1 MSVELSADAQG
12 AATAAPPSAPAE
24 RRSPTATVARGA
36 LALLSTQP
44 LTWAT
49 TLATI
54 VLLPRYL
61 GDQGFGQLSMAL
73 SISLLVGMVALFG
86 MPTYLRRRVAAEPAC
101 AALYGTG
108 ALIILLGLGLALAI
122 GVTLACWWLGLPV
135 ARDHVLALAF
145 VCTGVSSASSVLF
158 SLLNGLERHA
168 RFAWL
173 NAGTDVF
180 VRVAGLIVLVAG
192 ASLPL
197 YLGTAAVAA
206 TMALLFGWRT
216 SGIGLQRAALDP
228 RLLRELLRGGSTFL
242 AWNVVT
248 QIRMHG
254 DVILVGLLLSEQAA
268 GWLSAAYRIISIPVF
283 IPTAIVT
290 PLLPALTRSA
300 PDPAAFQHTLRRSL
314 EMTLLL
320 TVPAAMGIVALA
332 PVVPDLLRWG
342 PEFQHTVPLMML
354 LAFQQ
359 PLMGASLVLGT
370 GLMALHD
377 ERRWL
382 RVLIVAAGFNI
393 ALNLLLVP
401 VFEHWLQHG
410 ALAAALVEVVTEAI
424 MLGGALLLL
433 PRGTVDRRM
442 LTLSGRVVLAG
453 AALLVVTTL
462 LRPLFV
468 PLAMVV
474 GGLAYVAAALALRV
488 VAPADLRRLGG
499 TAVQR
504 LARRSRA

>member
-1 MSVELSADAQG
+1 
-12 AATAAPPSAPAE
+12 
-24 RRSPTATVARGA
+24 
-36 LALLSTQP
+36 
-44 LTWAT
+44 
-49 TLATI
+49 
-54 VLLPRYL
+54 
-61 GDQGFGQLSMAL
+61 
-73 SISLLVGMVALFG
+73 MVALFG
-86 MPTYLRRRVAAEPAC
+86 MPTFLRRRVAAEPAC

-108 ALIILLGLGLALAI
+108 ALIILLGVGLVLSIA
-122 GVTLACWWLGLPV
+122 VTLACWWLALPV

-145 VCTGVSSASSVLF
+145 VCMGVSSASSVLF

-180 VRVAGLIVLVAG
+180 VRIMGLLVLVAG
-192 ASLPL
+192 AGLPM
-197 YLGTAAVAA
+197 YLATAAAAA
-206 TMALLFGWRT
+206 TLALLFGWYT

-228 RLLRELLRGGSTFL
+228 RLIRELLHGGSTFL

-254 DVILVGLLLSEQAA
+254 DVILVGFLLSEQAA

-300 PDPAAFQHTLRRSL
+300 HDPAAFQHTLRRSL

-332 PVVPDLLRWG
+332 PVAPDLLRWG
-342 PEFQHTVPLMML
+342 AEFQHTIPLMTI

-382 RVLIVAAGFNI
+382 RVLMVAAGFNI

-401 VFEHWLQHG
+401 LFERWLQHG
-410 ALAAALVEVVTEAI
+410 ALAAALVEVATETI
-424 MLGGALLLL
+424 MLGGALILL
-433 PRGTVDRRM
+433 PHGTLDRRIVAFG
-442 LTLSGRVVLAG
+442 GRLALAG
-453 AALLVVTTL
+453 GALLVVTML
-462 LRPLFV
+462 LRSVFV
-468 PLAMVV
+468 PLSIVA
-474 GGLAYVAAALALRV
+474 GGLAFLAVAMALRV
-488 VAPADLRRLGG
+488 VTPAEIRSLGG
-499 TAVQR
+499 TVVQR